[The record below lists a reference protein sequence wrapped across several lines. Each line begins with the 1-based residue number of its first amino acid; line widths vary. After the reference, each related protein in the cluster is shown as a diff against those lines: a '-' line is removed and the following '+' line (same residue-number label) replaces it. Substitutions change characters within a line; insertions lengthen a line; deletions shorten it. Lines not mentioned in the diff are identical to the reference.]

1 MSNIKL
7 KELLG
12 ESKKKSL
19 NEVMASFKELE
30 GLTVKS
36 TRIIKKKGEYSNSV
50 VIITFEN
57 GIKLEFENTGLVSI
71 FK

>member
-12 ESKKKSL
+12 ESNKKSL

-30 GLTVKS
+30 GLTVKN
-36 TRIIKKKGEYSNSV
+36 TRIIKKKGGYSNSV